1 MIIYIYRK
9 IDMEKKEQEQLT
21 LIFSGYI
28 ENCLNQ
34 SEDQEEIEEVEE
46 LFRKVCNLLD
56 IYDV

>member
-1 MIIYIYRK
+1 
-9 IDMEKKEQEQLT
+9 MEKKEQEQLT

-46 LFRKVCNLLD
+46 LFQKVCNLLD